1 MTNGRLTEW
10 SIISA
15 GEGGNKIA
23 VQFLATRWH
32 EAIGNRVV
40 LLNTARADLMKA
52 EQMAKQI
59 FENLKSAF
67 SGRVDE
73 SAIRSIEKL
82 EEHFQ
87 VFAEIGAG
95 NLWIV
100 GEEALK
106 KDFEG
111 PELVRRKL
119 DAMAIPPSDAHCD
132 IFTLGG
138 GTGCGSTP
146 YLIYK
151 TKKENITRGK
161 HIAVAIWPEKEEGD
175 QRHFNAICGFS
186 RLISYGG
193 QQNADLIILISNDKL
208 AEMSGVKGR
217 QDLDAYFKMNEI
229 IADVLELMIAPGRT
243 NADITI
249 DIPDYVTLPRAL
261 RITHVVPCISKG
273 NDVDIIEVET
283 ALEDAKMHPLLPS
296 DPETALM
303 VWAIFRV
310 PKSRM
315 DEFRHGGL
323 KRTFDEWVKDN
334 TMCRVKYMAI
344 TYDDSV
350 KDEYDVLLL
359 LGGCNIDIED
369 SYRKYKSFKRMFEIS
384 GDVIEIEV
392 GGDVIRKPVTILD
405 EIEDTLNSYFNR
417 LSEARGEGG
426 V

>member
-10 SIISA
+10 SIISS

-23 VQFLATRWH
+23 TLFLATRRH

-52 EQMAKQI
+52 EQM

-67 SGRVDE
+67 SGRIDE

-95 NLWIV
+95 NLWMV

-111 PELVRRKL
+111 SELVRRKL
-119 DAMAIPPSDAHCD
+119 DAMGVPASDAHCD

-138 GTGCGSTP
+138 GTGCGSMP

-151 TKKENITRGK
+151 TKSENITRGK
-161 HIAVAIWPEKEEGD
+161 HIAVAVWPESNEGD

-186 RLISYGG
+186 RLISYNG

-217 QDLDAYFKMNEI
+217 QDLDAYFRMNER

-243 NADITI
+243 NADVTI
-249 DIPDYVTLPRAL
+249 DIPDYVTLPKAL
-261 RITHVVPCISKG
+261 KITHVVPCISRE

-283 ALEDAKMHPLLPS
+283 ALEDAKRNPLFPCK
-296 DPETALM
+296 PETALM

-310 PKSRM
+310 PKDRM
-315 DEFRHGGL
+315 NEFEHGCL
-323 KRTFDEWVKDN
+323 RKTFDEWVKEN
-334 TMCRVKYMAI
+334 TMCKVVYMAI
-344 TYDDSV
+344 TYDESV

-359 LGGCNIDIED
+359 LGGCDIDIDD
-369 SYRKYKSFKRMFEIS
+369 SYRKYKSFRRMFEIG
-384 GDVIEIEV
+384 GDMIEIEV
-392 GGDVIRKPVTILD
+392 GGEIIRKPITILD
-405 EIEDTLNSYFNR
+405 EIESTLNTYFNR
-417 LSEARGEGG
+417 LTDARGEGG
-426 V
+426 GMT